1 MGLRG
6 VFQAL
11 AFLAVLFAAYFAVET
26 VYRLTREE
34 QQVASVDWSKVSDDF
49 NQVLDCRWLIPQLG
63 QPGTYIEDLLE
74 KSFNLRIDPYFV
86 HGESFNDAR
95 GLRFA
100 GGDIPDIYN
109 AYPSGFRSD
118 YRHGFSLPVP
128 RSLILEH
135 GPNYVRFINEADPVA
150 WLTTQVDGMNLGLPN
165 IYTGGLL
172 PRPGL
177 WRKDW
182 LENVGITK
190 IPDNLPEYEEA
201 LRRLTFDDPDGD
213 GRDNT
218 YGMSGDVANW
228 WWTSFAEIFGAFG
241 VLPFDWEERD
251 GRVYFGA
258 TLPETREALTL
269 LAHWYEEGLIDPE
282 FAIDNGGYNNSVER
296 KFLNGKIGYI
306 YYFGRYD
313 FIDPENPGGMVHRLK
328 EISGGTVAVGHFPEG
343 PKGHRGGRIQGGAAG
358 GKVFGPQV
366 AERPELVVR
375 FIQMADRIVTDQDLS
390 ARLIIGE
397 RGTHWEYLDPEQ
409 GAGGYRYLPPYD
421 DSGQRSKALLAG
433 GGFRDNFF
441 SNGYVPL
448 ALWDRYTDP
457 EVLAFRKRYRR
468 PEWGMISAVPSGIL
482 PSYSTYMLDLI
493 RMQQTRFIEFIS
505 GVRSLDQFDAFVEE
519 WYARGGDILTAEAN
533 EIWKLRDMIYA
544 EMGVRP

>member
-218 YGMSGDVANW
+218 NGMSGDVAN
-228 WWTSFAEIFGAFG
+228 
-241 VLPFDWEERD
+241 
-251 GRVYFGA
+251 
-258 TLPETREALTL
+258 
-269 LAHWYEEGLIDPE
+269 
-282 FAIDNGGYNNSVER
+282 
-296 KFLNGKIGYI
+296 
-306 YYFGRYD
+306 
-313 FIDPENPGGMVHRLK
+313 
-328 EISGGTVAVGHFPEG
+328 
-343 PKGHRGGRIQGGAAG
+343 
-358 GKVFGPQV
+358 
-366 AERPELVVR
+366 
-375 FIQMADRIVTDQDLS
+375 
-390 ARLIIGE
+390 
-397 RGTHWEYLDPEQ
+397 
-409 GAGGYRYLPPYD
+409 
-421 DSGQRSKALLAG
+421 
-433 GGFRDNFF
+433 
-441 SNGYVPL
+441 
-448 ALWDRYTDP
+448 
-457 EVLAFRKRYRR
+457 
-468 PEWGMISAVPSGIL
+468 
-482 PSYSTYMLDLI
+482 
-493 RMQQTRFIEFIS
+493 
-505 GVRSLDQFDAFVEE
+505 
-519 WYARGGDILTAEAN
+519 
-533 EIWKLRDMIYA
+533 
-544 EMGVRP
+544 